1 MMAILVVAIG
11 GGLGAVSRYLL
22 GVFIKSRTKERRIPT
37 AMLIVNVLGAFG
49 LGLFFGWVYREV
61 PALVYEDL
69 RYLFIGIGFF
79 GAFTTFSTFSIETST
94 LIRKKKW
101 GDSALYVSSS
111 IIGSIISFVLA
122 MLITAG

>member
-1 MMAILVVAIG
+1 MTILFVAVG

-22 GVFIKSRTKERRIPT
+22 GVLIKSRTKERRIPT
-37 AMLIVNVLGAFG
+37 AMFIVNILGAFG

-61 PALVYEDL
+61 PSMVYDDL
-69 RYLFIGIGFF
+69 RYLFIGVGFF
-79 GAFTTFSTFSIETST
+79 GAFTTFSTFSIEAST

-101 GDSALYVSSS
+101 SDCVLYVATS
-111 IIGSIISFVLA
+111 IIGSIMCFVLA

>member
-1 MMAILVVAIG
+1 MTVLLVAVG

-22 GVFIKSRTKERRIPT
+22 GNLIKARTKERRIPT
-37 AMLIVNVLGAFG
+37 AMLIVNILGAFG

-61 PALVYEDL
+61 PSMVYDDL
-69 RYLFIGIGFF
+69 RYLFIGVGFF

-101 GDSALYVSSS
+101 RDCALYVGSS
-111 IIGSIISFVLA
+111 IIGSIMCFVLA

>member
-1 MMAILVVAIG
+1 MTILLVAVG

-22 GVFIKSRTKERRIPT
+22 GILIKSRTKERRIPT
-37 AMLIVNVLGAFG
+37 AMLIVNILGAFG

-61 PALVYEDL
+61 PSMVYDDL
-69 RYLFIGIGFF
+69 RYLFIGVGFF

-101 GDSALYVSSS
+101 GDCALYVGSS
-111 IIGSIISFVLA
+111 IIGSIMCFVLA
-122 MLITAG
+122 MMITAG

>member
-1 MMAILVVAIG
+1 MTVLLVAVG

-22 GVFIKSRTKERRIPT
+22 GNLIKTRTKERRIPT
-37 AMLIVNVLGAFG
+37 AMLIVNILGAFG

-61 PALVYEDL
+61 PSMVYDDL
-69 RYLFIGIGFF
+69 RYLFIGVGFF

-101 GDSALYVSSS
+101 RDCALYVGSS
-111 IIGSIISFVLA
+111 IIGSIMCFVLA